1 MICPEQSDEALVELT
16 LAGDL
21 QAYEKLVLRHQRN
34 VIASAYPSSRTIMRR
49 RTRLRM
55 LL

>member
-34 VIASAYPSSRTIMRR
+34 VIASAYSVVQDHYAAEDA
-49 RTRLRM
+49 LRM